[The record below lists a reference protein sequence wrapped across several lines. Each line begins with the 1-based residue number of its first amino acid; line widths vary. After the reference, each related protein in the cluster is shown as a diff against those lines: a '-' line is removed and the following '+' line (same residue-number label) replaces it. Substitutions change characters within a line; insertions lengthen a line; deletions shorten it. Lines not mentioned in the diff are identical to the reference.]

1 MQLTKEVSQILFAK
15 SMPKIMGNIGPDDM
29 KVTSRL

>member
-1 MQLTKEVSQILFAK
+1 MQLTQEVSQTLFAK